1 MPQSLQRDIKAFFG
15 KYTDA
20 RDQGKALLFS
30 VSEPEVIYNSC
41 VQAHK
46 ELPASQL
53 NGQHDLIFHKQ
64 YLNQCPKELRV
75 YIGCATQ
82 LYGELDNI
90 NLIKAHIESGK
101 VSLMAYD
108 DWEKEQPLLKERI
121 KIKLRDQDID
131 FFDYYGP
138 YEPPPLEDKQ
148 AFIEN
153 TGKSSSPIL
162 GKDQI

>member
-1 MPQSLQRDIKAFFG
+1 M
-15 KYTDA
+15 
-20 RDQGKALLFS
+20 
-30 VSEPEVIYNSC
+30 
-41 VQAHK
+41 
-46 ELPASQL
+46 
-53 NGQHDLIFHKQ
+53 
-64 YLNQCPKELRV
+64 
-75 YIGCATQ
+75 YIGCAIQ

-138 YEPPPLEDKQ
+138 YEPVPLEDKQ

-153 TGKSSSPIL
+153 TGKLTST
-162 GKDQI
+162 